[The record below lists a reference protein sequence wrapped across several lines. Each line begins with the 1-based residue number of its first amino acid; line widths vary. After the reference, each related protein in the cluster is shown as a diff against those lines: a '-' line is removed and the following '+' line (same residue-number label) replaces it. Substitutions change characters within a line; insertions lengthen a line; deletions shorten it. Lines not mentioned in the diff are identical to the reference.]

1 MGGACGTSAPDAR
14 DGGWDRFAG
23 GETNV
28 TRDLMKESRL
38 TCETSG
44 VSEVV
49 QTYPTYIKNATSMML
64 KAGAKVVISSP
75 TPNNVFSSSGTYSW
89 GPSRFDYY
97 AWY

>member
-1 MGGACGTSAPDAR
+1 MR
-14 DGGWDRFAG
+14 
-23 GETNV
+23 
-28 TRDLMKESRL
+28 
-38 TCETSG
+38 TSG

-64 KAGAKVVISSP
+64 KAGAKVIISSP

-97 AWY
+97 AWYFSPDMVVPVERPVLSLFRGN